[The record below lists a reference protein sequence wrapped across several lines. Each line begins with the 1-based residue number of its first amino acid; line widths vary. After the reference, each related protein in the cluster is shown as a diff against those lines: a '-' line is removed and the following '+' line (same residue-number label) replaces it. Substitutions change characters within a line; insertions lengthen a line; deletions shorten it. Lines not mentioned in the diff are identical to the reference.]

1 MKEIFEGLAG
11 KLAGV
16 WKSVFVAHAKI
27 CIITGAVAVS
37 GTAATVTGVEYT
49 KHNNSKNV
57 VQAQETEQ
65 ETDSD
70 TSRLDKLNKILSE
83 TQKETEGGTE
93 AETEEN
99 SDSAEELE
107 SLMEEALSSDDTT
120 SEELSQI
127 IEAVADSGAVPV
139 VVKDMEELDIVEDN
153 SSEPSREDA
162 EVADS
167 GSEDTSS
174 SDQIYEV
181 NQLVYGID
189 VSRWQ
194 GDIDWS
200 KVAADGIT
208 FAMIKCG
215 GGDDGLYEDRKFKQN
230 IQGALANG
238 IQVGIY
244 FYSGATDAKTAYD
257 EASFCINLIKDYQI
271 TYPVAFDWELNSGDY
286 DEVTQACETFCNV
299 VKSYGYQPMVYTNRN
314 RWYSSFDGEKLAN
327 KFKVWMACYWS
338 EYYYTST
345 RWKYGD
351 DLASFKW
358 HYDMWQYGVTDTV
371 DGIDGYVDMNIAFFG
386 YANYKVNGAQD
397 AALTVT
403 NTNITR
409 YLGHDSGKLNAEV
422 DFMAGVKGVNSI
434 GYEMDVDYD
443 IIDSSGNSVD
453 EEDALSQP
461 GRYTVRYSF
470 KDPKSGNISKDAVLN
485 IVDVTAKLVTPDI
498 NVQADASGRL
508 PAGFSFVNGVSGTNS
523 LYENATLTQYEVVR
537 KNIATGEET
546 TMSPEQALANVYGAK
561 NYTYSVVYYFD
572 VPKDGTV
579 KQTAQM
585 TVVVKE
591 SETEK
596 ETQKETESESQQET
610 ESESQKQTES
620 VSESQA
626 ETKGLSAAS
635 KKQSTSE
642 ETTFN
647 NK

>member
-1 MKEIFEGLAG
+1 MKELFEGLAG

-16 WKSVFVAHAKI
+16 WKSVFVAHAKV

-37 GTAATVTGVEYT
+37 GTAATVTGVEYV
-49 KHNNSKNV
+49 KHNNSRNV
-57 VQAQETEQ
+57 VQAQETEH
-65 ETDSD
+65 ETEPD
-70 TSRLDKLNKILSE
+70 SRLDKLNKILSE
-83 TQKETEGGTE
+83 TQKETES
-93 AETEEN
+93 ETEDT
-99 SDSAEELE
+99 SSEELE
-107 SLMEEALSSDDTT
+107 SIMEEALSSDDTT
-120 SEELSQI
+120 SEELNQI
-127 IEAVADSGAVPV
+127 IEAVADSGAGPV
-139 VVKDMEELDIVEDN
+139 AVKDIEDLDIVEDN
-153 SSEPSREDA
+153 SSEPSRSDA
-162 EVADS
+162 EVAES
-167 GSEDTSS
+167 SSEDTTS

-244 FYSGATDAKTAYD
+244 FYSGATDAKAAYD

-271 TYPVAFDWELNSGDY
+271 TYPVAFDWELDGDY
-286 DEVTQACETFCNV
+286 NSVTEACETFCNV
-299 VKSYGYQPMVYTNRN
+299 VKSYGYQPMVYSNRN
-314 RWYSSFDGEKLAN
+314 RWYNNFDGEKLSN
-327 KFKVWMACYWS
+327 KFKVWMAAYWS

-345 RWKYGD
+345 RWTYGD

-397 AALTVT
+397 ASLTVP

-409 YLGHDSGKLNAEV
+409 YLGHDSGELNAPV

-443 IIDSSGNSVD
+443 IIDSDGDYID
-453 EEDALSQP
+453 EDDALSHS

-470 KDPKSGNISKDAVLN
+470 KDPKSGNITKDAVLN
-485 IVDVTAKLVTPDI
+485 VVDVTAKLVTPDI
-498 NVQADASGRL
+498 DVTADSSGRL
-508 PAGFSFVNGVSGTNS
+508 PAGFSFVSGVYGTNS
-523 LYENATLTQYEVVR
+523 LSETATLTGFEVIR
-537 KNIATGEET
+537 TNLATGDKIT
-546 TMSPEQALANVYGAK
+546 LSSEQALSNVYDVK
-561 NYTYSVVYYFD
+561 NYTYTVVYYFN
-572 VPKDGTV
+572 VPKDGIV
-579 KQTAQM
+579 KQTASF
-585 TVVVKE
+585 TIRVKE
-591 SETEK
+591 PETEK
-596 ETQKETESESQQET
+596 ETESASQKETETVSQN
-610 ESESQKQTES
+610 QKVRQR
-620 VSESQA
+620 Q
-626 ETKGLSAAS
+626 
-635 KKQSTSE
+635 
-642 ETTFN
+642 
-647 NK
+647 

>member
-1 MKEIFEGLAG
+1 MKGFIEGLAG
-11 KLAGV
+11 KLAVV

-37 GTAATVTGVEYT
+37 GTAATVTGVEYV
-49 KHNNSKNV
+49 KHNNTKNV
-57 VQAQETEQ
+57 VQAQETEHES
-65 ETDSD
+65 ETETESE
-70 TSRLDKLNKILSE
+70 RLDKLNKILAE
-83 TQKETEGGTE
+83 TQEET
-93 AETEEN
+93 AEEE
-99 SDSAEELE
+99 SSSVEELE
-107 SLMEEALSSDDTT
+107 SLMDEALSSDDTT
-120 SEELSQI
+120 SEELNQI
-127 IEAVADSGAVPV
+127 IEAVADSGAGPV
-139 VVKDMEELDIVEDN
+139 AVKDIEELEVVEDN

-162 EVADS
+162 EVSDS
-167 GSEDTSS
+167 GTEETSS

-271 TYPVAFDWELNSGDY
+271 TYPVAFDWELKTGDY
-286 DEVTQACETFCNV
+286 DQVTQACETFCNV
-299 VKSYGYQPMVYTNRN
+299 VKSYGYQPMVYSNRN
-314 RWYSSFDGEKLAN
+314 RWYDNFDGEKLAG

-345 RWKYGD
+345 RWAYGD

-409 YLGHDSGKLNAEV
+409 YLGHDSEKLNEGV
-422 DFMAGVKGVNSI
+422 DFMSGVKGVNSI
-434 GYEMDVDYD
+434 GYEVDVDYD

-470 KDPKSGNISKDAVLN
+470 KDPKSGNITKDAVLN

-498 NVQADASGRL
+498 NVQADDSGRL
-508 PAGFSFVNGVSGTNS
+508 PAGFSFINGVSGTNS
-523 LYENATLTQYEVVR
+523 LSENATLTRYEVIR
-537 KNIATGEET
+537 RNIATGEET
-546 TMSPEQALANVYGAK
+546 TMSPEQALVNVYDVK

-579 KQTAQM
+579 KQTAVM
-585 TVVVKE
+585 TVIAKE
-591 SETEK
+591 TETEK
-596 ETQKETESESQQET
+596 ETQKETETESQTETRKLSVAAKKQET
-610 ESESQKQTES
+610 T
-620 VSESQA
+620 
-626 ETKGLSAAS
+626 
-635 KKQSTSE
+635 E
-642 ETTFN
+642 ETVIN

>member
-1 MKEIFEGLAG
+1 MKELLESLSG

-37 GTAATVTGVEYT
+37 GTSATVAGVEYV
-49 KHNNSKNV
+49 KHNNTNNV
-57 VQAQETEQ
+57 VQAQETEHES
-65 ETDSD
+65 ETETESE
-70 TSRLDKLNKILSE
+70 RLDKLNKILAE
-83 TQKETEGGTE
+83 TQEET
-93 AETEEN
+93 AEEE
-99 SDSAEELE
+99 SSSAEELE

-120 SEELSQI
+120 SEELNQI
-127 IEAVADSGAVPV
+127 IEAVADSGAGPV
-139 VVKDMEELDIVEDN
+139 AVKDIEELEVVEDN

-162 EVADS
+162 EVSDS
-167 GSEDTSS
+167 GTEETSS

-299 VKSYGYQPMVYTNRN
+299 VKSYGYQPMVYSNRN
-314 RWYSSFDGEKLAN
+314 RWYSSFDGEKLAG

-345 RWKYGD
+345 RWAYGD

-409 YLGHDSGKLNAEV
+409 YLGHDSGKLNEGV
-422 DFMAGVKGVNSI
+422 DFMSGVKGVNSI

-443 IIDSSGNSVD
+443 IINSSGNSFD

-470 KDPKSGNISKDAVLN
+470 KDPKSGNITKDAVLN

-498 NVQADASGRL
+498 NVQSDASGRL

-523 LYENATLTQYEVVR
+523 LSENATLTQYEVIKR
-537 KNIATGEET
+537 NIATGEEI
-546 TMSPEQALANVYGAK
+546 TMSPEQALANVYDVK

-579 KQTAQM
+579 KQTAVM
-585 TVVVKE
+585 TVIAKE
-591 SETEK
+591 TETEK
-596 ETQKETESESQQET
+596 ETQKETQKETET
-610 ESESQKQTES
+610 ESQTES
-620 VSESQA
+620 VSESQT
-626 ETKGLSAAS
+626 ETESISQEETRKLSVAA
-635 KKQSTSE
+635 KKQETTE
-642 ETTFN
+642 ETVIN

>member
-1 MKEIFEGLAG
+1 MKELLEGLAG

-16 WKSVFVAHAKI
+16 GKSVFVAHAKI

-37 GTAATVTGVEYT
+37 GTAATVTGVEYV
-49 KHNNSKNV
+49 KHNNTKNV
-57 VQAQETEQ
+57 VQAQETEHES
-65 ETDSD
+65 ETETESE
-70 TSRLDKLNKILSE
+70 RLDKLNKILVE
-83 TQKETEGGTE
+83 TQEET
-93 AETEEN
+93 AEEE
-99 SDSAEELE
+99 SSSVEELE

-120 SEELSQI
+120 SEELNQI
-127 IEAVADSGAVPV
+127 IEAVADSGAGPV
-139 VVKDMEELDIVEDN
+139 AVKDIEELEVVEDN

-162 EVADS
+162 EVSDS
-167 GSEDTSS
+167 GTEETSS

-271 TYPVAFDWELNSGDY
+271 TYPVAFDWELDGDY
-286 DEVTQACETFCNV
+286 NSVTEACETFCNV
-299 VKSYGYQPMVYTNRN
+299 IKSYGYQPMVYSNRN
-314 RWYSSFDGEKLAN
+314 RWYNNFNGEKLSN
-327 KFKVWMACYWS
+327 KFKVWMAAYWS

-345 RWKYGD
+345 RWTYGD

-409 YLGHDSGKLNAEV
+409 YLGHDSGKLNEGV
-422 DFMAGVKGVNSI
+422 DFMSGVKGVNSI

-443 IIDSSGNSVD
+443 IINSSGNSVD

-470 KDPKSGNISKDAVLN
+470 KDPKSGNITKDAVLN

-498 NVQADASGRL
+498 NVQSDASGRL

-523 LYENATLTQYEVVR
+523 LSENATLTQYEVIKR
-537 KNIATGEET
+537 NIATGEEI
-546 TMSPEQALANVYGAK
+546 TMSPEQALANVYDVK

-579 KQTAQM
+579 KQTAVM
-585 TVVVKE
+585 TVIAKE
-591 SETEK
+591 TETEK
-596 ETQKETESESQQET
+596 ETQKETETESQTETRKLSVAAKKQET
-610 ESESQKQTES
+610 T
-620 VSESQA
+620 
-626 ETKGLSAAS
+626 
-635 KKQSTSE
+635 E
-642 ETTFN
+642 ETVIN

>member
-1 MKEIFEGLAG
+1 MKGFIEGLAG
-11 KLAGV
+11 KLAVV

-37 GTAATVTGVEYT
+37 GTAATVTGVEYV
-49 KHNNSKNV
+49 KHNNTKNV
-57 VQAQETEQ
+57 VQAQETEHES
-65 ETDSD
+65 ETETETESE
-70 TSRLDKLNKILSE
+70 RLDKLNKILAE
-83 TQKETEGGTE
+83 TQEET
-93 AETEEN
+93 AEEE
-99 SDSAEELE
+99 SSSAEELE

-120 SEELSQI
+120 SEELNQI
-127 IEAVADSGAVPV
+127 IEAVADSGAGPV
-139 VVKDMEELDIVEDN
+139 AVKDIEELEVVEDN

-162 EVADS
+162 EVSDS
-167 GSEDTSS
+167 GTEETSS

-271 TYPVAFDWELNSGDY
+271 TYPVAFDWELDGDY
-286 DEVTQACETFCNV
+286 NSVTEACETFCNV
-299 VKSYGYQPMVYTNRN
+299 IKSYGYQPMVYSNRN
-314 RWYSSFDGEKLAN
+314 RWYNNFNGEKLSN
-327 KFKVWMACYWS
+327 KFKVWMAAYWS

-345 RWKYGD
+345 RWTYGD

-397 AALTVT
+397 ATLTVQ

-409 YLGHDSGKLNAEV
+409 YLGHDSGKLNEGV
-422 DFMAGVKGVNSI
+422 DFMSGVKGVNSI

-470 KDPKSGNISKDAVLN
+470 KDPKSGNITKDAVLN

-498 NVQADASGRL
+498 NVQSDASGRL
-508 PAGFSFVNGVSGTNS
+508 PAGFSFINGVSGTNS
-523 LYENATLTQYEVVR
+523 LSENATLTQYEVIKR
-537 KNIATGEET
+537 NIATGEEI
-546 TMSPEQALANVYGAK
+546 TMSPEQALSNVYDVK

-579 KQTAQM
+579 QQTAVM
-585 TVVVKE
+585 TVIVKE
-591 SETEK
+591 TETEK
-596 ETQKETESESQQET
+596 ETQKETETESQTETIRLSVAAKKQET
-610 ESESQKQTES
+610 T
-620 VSESQA
+620 
-626 ETKGLSAAS
+626 
-635 KKQSTSE
+635 E
-642 ETTFN
+642 ETVIN

>member
-1 MKEIFEGLAG
+1 MKELLEGLAG

-16 WKSVFVAHAKI
+16 GKSVFVAHAKI

-37 GTAATVTGVEYT
+37 GTAATVTGVEYV
-49 KHNNSKNV
+49 KHNNTKNV
-57 VQAQETEQ
+57 VQAQETER
-65 ETDSD
+65 ETETETESE
-70 TSRLDKLNKILSE
+70 RLDKLNKILAE
-83 TQKETEGGTE
+83 TQEET
-93 AETEEN
+93 AEEE
-99 SDSAEELE
+99 SSSAEELE

-120 SEELSQI
+120 SEELNQI
-127 IEAVADSGAVPV
+127 IEAVADSGAGPV
-139 VVKDMEELDIVEDN
+139 AVKDIEELEVVEDN

-162 EVADS
+162 EVTDS
-167 GSEDTSS
+167 GTEETSS

-271 TYPVAFDWELNSGDY
+271 TYPVAFDWELDGDY
-286 DEVTQACETFCNV
+286 NSVTEACETFCNV
-299 VKSYGYQPMVYTNRN
+299 IKSYGYQPMVYSNRN
-314 RWYSSFDGEKLAN
+314 RWYNNFNGEKLSN
-327 KFKVWMACYWS
+327 KFKVWMAAYWS

-345 RWKYGD
+345 RWTYGD

-397 AALTVT
+397 ATLTVQ

-409 YLGHDSGKLNAEV
+409 YLGHDSGKLNEGV
-422 DFMAGVKGVNSI
+422 DFISGVKGVNSI

-470 KDPKSGNISKDAVLN
+470 KDPKSGNITKDAVLN

-498 NVQADASGRL
+498 NVQSDASGRL

-523 LYENATLTQYEVVR
+523 LSENATLTQYEVIER
-537 KNIATGEET
+537 NIATGEEI
-546 TMSPEQALANVYGAK
+546 TMSPEQALSNVYDVK

-579 KQTAQM
+579 KQTAVM
-585 TVVVKE
+585 TVIAKE
-591 SETEK
+591 TETEK
-596 ETQKETESESQQET
+596 ETQKETESESQ
-610 ESESQKQTES
+610 TES
-620 VSESQA
+620 VSESQT
-626 ETKGLSAAS
+626 ETRKLSVAA
-635 KKQSTSE
+635 KKQETTE
-642 ETTFN
+642 ETVIN

>member
-1 MKEIFEGLAG
+1 MKELLEGLAG

-37 GTAATVTGVEYT
+37 GTSATVAGVGYV
-49 KHNNSKNV
+49 KHNNTKNV
-57 VQAQETEQ
+57 VQAQETEHES
-65 ETDSD
+65 ETETESE
-70 TSRLDKLNKILSE
+70 RLDKLNKILAE
-83 TQKETEGGTE
+83 TQEETAKEE
-93 AETEEN
+93 
-99 SDSAEELE
+99 SSSAEELE

-120 SEELSQI
+120 SEELNQI
-127 IEAVADSGAVPV
+127 IEAVADSGAGPV
-139 VVKDMEELDIVEDN
+139 AVKDIEELEVVEDN

-162 EVADS
+162 EVSDS
-167 GSEDTSS
+167 GTEETSS

-271 TYPVAFDWELNSGDY
+271 TYPVAFDWELDGDY
-286 DEVTQACETFCNV
+286 NSVTEACETFCNV
-299 VKSYGYQPMVYTNRN
+299 VKSYGYQPMVYSNRN
-314 RWYSSFDGEKLAN
+314 RWYNNFNGEKLSN
-327 KFKVWMACYWS
+327 KFKVWMAAYWS

-345 RWKYGD
+345 RWTYGD

-397 AALTVT
+397 ATLTVQ

-409 YLGHDSGKLNAEV
+409 YLGHDSGKLNEGV
-422 DFMAGVKGVNSI
+422 DFMSGVKGVNSI

-470 KDPKSGNISKDAVLN
+470 KDPKSGNITKDAVLN

-498 NVQADASGRL
+498 NVQSDASGRL

-523 LYENATLTQYEVVR
+523 LSENATLTQYEVIKR
-537 KNIATGEET
+537 NIATGEEI
-546 TMSPEQALANVYGAK
+546 TMSPEQALSNVYDVK

-579 KQTAQM
+579 KQTAVM
-585 TVVVKE
+585 TVIAKE
-591 SETEK
+591 TETEK
-596 ETQKETESESQQET
+596 ETQKETESESQ
-610 ESESQKQTES
+610 TES
-620 VSESQA
+620 VSESQT
-626 ETKGLSAAS
+626 ETRKLSVAA
-635 KKQSTSE
+635 KKQETTE
-642 ETTFN
+642 ETVIN

>member
-1 MKEIFEGLAG
+1 MKGFIEGLAG
-11 KLAGV
+11 KLAVV

-37 GTAATVTGVEYT
+37 GTAATVTGVEYV
-49 KHNNSKNV
+49 KHNNTKNV
-57 VQAQETEQ
+57 VQAQETEHES
-65 ETDSD
+65 ETETETESE
-70 TSRLDKLNKILSE
+70 RLDKLNKILAE
-83 TQKETEGGTE
+83 TQEET
-93 AETEEN
+93 AEEE
-99 SDSAEELE
+99 SSSVEELE

-120 SEELSQI
+120 SEELNQI
-127 IEAVADSGAVPV
+127 IEAVADSGAGPV
-139 VVKDMEELDIVEDN
+139 AVKDIEELEVVEDN

-162 EVADS
+162 EVSDS
-167 GSEDTSS
+167 GTEETSS

-271 TYPVAFDWELNSGDY
+271 TYPVAFDWELDGDY
-286 DEVTQACETFCNV
+286 NSVTEACETFCNV
-299 VKSYGYQPMVYTNRN
+299 IKSYGYQPMVYSNRN
-314 RWYSSFDGEKLAN
+314 RWYNNFNGEKLSN
-327 KFKVWMACYWS
+327 KFKVWMAAYWS

-345 RWKYGD
+345 RWTYGD
-351 DLASFKW
+351 DLASFKC

-409 YLGHDSGKLNAEV
+409 YLGHDSGKLNEGV
-422 DFMAGVKGVNSI
+422 DFMSGVKGVNSI

-443 IIDSSGNSVD
+443 IINSSGNSVD

-470 KDPKSGNISKDAVLN
+470 KDPKSGNITKDAVLN

-498 NVQADASGRL
+498 NVQSDASGRL

-523 LYENATLTQYEVVR
+523 LSENATLTQYEVIKR
-537 KNIATGEET
+537 NIATGEEI
-546 TMSPEQALANVYGAK
+546 TMSPEQALANVYDVK

-579 KQTAQM
+579 KQTAVM
-585 TVVVKE
+585 TVIAKE
-591 SETEK
+591 TETEK
-596 ETQKETESESQQET
+596 ETQKETETESQTETRKLSVAAKKQET
-610 ESESQKQTES
+610 T
-620 VSESQA
+620 
-626 ETKGLSAAS
+626 
-635 KKQSTSE
+635 E
-642 ETTFN
+642 ETVIN

>member
-1 MKEIFEGLAG
+1 MKGFIEGLAG
-11 KLAGV
+11 KLAVV

-37 GTAATVTGVEYT
+37 GTAATVTGVEYV
-49 KHNNSKNV
+49 KHNNTKNV
-57 VQAQETEQ
+57 VQAQETEHES
-65 ETDSD
+65 ETETESE
-70 TSRLDKLNKILSE
+70 RLDKLNKILAE
-83 TQKETEGGTE
+83 TQEET
-93 AETEEN
+93 AEEE
-99 SDSAEELE
+99 SSSVEELE

-120 SEELSQI
+120 SEELNQI
-127 IEAVADSGAVPV
+127 IEAVADSGAGPV
-139 VVKDMEELDIVEDN
+139 AVKDIEELEVVEDN

-162 EVADS
+162 EVSDS
-167 GSEDTSS
+167 GTEETSS

-271 TYPVAFDWELNSGDY
+271 TYPVAFDWELKTGDY
-286 DEVTQACETFCNV
+286 DQVTQACETFCNV
-299 VKSYGYQPMVYTNRN
+299 VKSYGYQPMVYSNRN
-314 RWYSSFDGEKLAN
+314 RWYDNFDGEKLAG

-345 RWKYGD
+345 RWAYGD

-409 YLGHDSGKLNAEV
+409 YLGHDSEKLNEGV
-422 DFMAGVKGVNSI
+422 DFMSGVKGVNSI

-443 IIDSSGNSVD
+443 IINSSGNSVD

-470 KDPKSGNISKDAVLN
+470 KDPKSGNITKDAVLN

-498 NVQADASGRL
+498 NVQADDSGRI
-508 PAGFSFVNGVSGTNS
+508 PAGFSFINGVSGTNS
-523 LYENATLTQYEVVR
+523 LSENATLTRYEVIKR
-537 KNIATGEET
+537 NIATGEET
-546 TMSPEQALANVYGAK
+546 TMSPEQALVNVYDVK

-579 KQTAQM
+579 KQTAVM
-585 TVVVKE
+585 TVIAKE
-591 SETEK
+591 KETEK
-596 ETQKETESESQQET
+596 ETQKETQKETET
-610 ESESQKQTES
+610 ESQTETRKLS
-620 VSESQA
+620 V
-626 ETKGLSAAS
+626 AA
-635 KKQSTSE
+635 KKQ
-642 ETTFN
+642 ETTEESVIN

>member
-1 MKEIFEGLAG
+1 MKGFIEGLAG
-11 KLAGV
+11 KLAVV

-37 GTAATVTGVEYT
+37 GTAATVTGVEYV
-49 KHNNSKNV
+49 KHNNTKNV
-57 VQAQETEQ
+57 VQAQETEHES
-65 ETDSD
+65 ETETESE
-70 TSRLDKLNKILSE
+70 RLDKLNKILAE
-83 TQKETEGGTE
+83 TQEET
-93 AETEEN
+93 AEEE
-99 SDSAEELE
+99 SSSVEELE

-120 SEELSQI
+120 SEELNQI
-127 IEAVADSGAVPV
+127 IEAVADSGAGPV
-139 VVKDMEELDIVEDN
+139 AVKDIEELEVVEDN

-162 EVADS
+162 EVSDS
-167 GSEDTSS
+167 GTEETSS

-208 FAMIKCG
+208 FTMIKCG

-271 TYPVAFDWELNSGDY
+271 TYPVAFDWELDGDY
-286 DEVTQACETFCNV
+286 NSVTEACETFCNV
-299 VKSYGYQPMVYTNRN
+299 IKSYGYQPMVYSNRN
-314 RWYSSFDGEKLAN
+314 RWYNNFNGEKLSN
-327 KFKVWMACYWS
+327 KFKVWMAAYWS

-345 RWKYGD
+345 RWTYGD

-397 AALTVT
+397 ATLTVQ

-409 YLGHDSGKLNAEV
+409 YLGHDSEKLNEGV
-422 DFMAGVKGVNSI
+422 DFMSGVKGVNSI

-443 IIDSSGNSVD
+443 IINSSGNSVD

-470 KDPKSGNISKDAVLN
+470 KDPKSGNITKDAVLN

-498 NVQADASGRL
+498 NVQADDSGRL
-508 PAGFSFVNGVSGTNS
+508 PAGFSFINGVSGTNS
-523 LYENATLTQYEVVR
+523 LSENATLTRYEVIR
-537 KNIATGEET
+537 RNIATGEET
-546 TMSPEQALANVYGAK
+546 TMSPEQALVNVYDVK

-579 KQTAQM
+579 KQTAVM
-585 TVVVKE
+585 TVIAK
-591 SETEK
+591 EK
-596 ETQKETESESQQET
+596 ETQKETET
-610 ESESQKQTES
+610 ESQTES
-620 VSESQA
+620 VSESQTETENVSQA
-626 ETKGLSAAS
+626 ETRKLSVAA
-635 KKQSTSE
+635 KKQETTE
-642 ETTFN
+642 ETVIN

>member
-1 MKEIFEGLAG
+1 MKELLEGLAG

-16 WKSVFVAHAKI
+16 GKSVFVAHAKI

-37 GTAATVTGVEYT
+37 GTAATVAGVEYV
-49 KHNNSKNV
+49 KHNNTNNV
-57 VQAQETEQ
+57 VQAQETEHES
-65 ETDSD
+65 ETETESE
-70 TSRLDKLNKILSE
+70 RLDKLNKILAE
-83 TQKETEGGTE
+83 TQEET
-93 AETEEN
+93 AEEE
-99 SDSAEELE
+99 SSSAEELE

-120 SEELSQI
+120 SEELNQI
-127 IEAVADSGAVPV
+127 IEAVADSGAGPV
-139 VVKDMEELDIVEDN
+139 AVKDIEELEVVEDN

-162 EVADS
+162 EVSDS
-167 GSEDTSS
+167 GTEETSS

-271 TYPVAFDWELNSGDY
+271 TYPVAFDWELKTGDY
-286 DEVTQACETFCNV
+286 DQVTQACETFCNV
-299 VKSYGYQPMVYTNRN
+299 VKSYGYQPMVYSNRN
-314 RWYSSFDGEKLAN
+314 RWYDNFDGEKLAG

-345 RWKYGD
+345 RWAYGD

-409 YLGHDSGKLNAEV
+409 YLGHDSEKLNEGV
-422 DFMAGVKGVNSI
+422 DFMSGVKGVNSI

-443 IIDSSGNSVD
+443 IINSSGNSVD

-470 KDPKSGNISKDAVLN
+470 KDPKSGNITKDAVLN

-498 NVQADASGRL
+498 NVQADDSGRL
-508 PAGFSFVNGVSGTNS
+508 PAGFSFINGVSGTNS
-523 LYENATLTQYEVVR
+523 LSENATLTRYEVIKR
-537 KNIATGEET
+537 NIATGEET
-546 TMSPEQALANVYGAK
+546 TMSPEQALVNAYDVK

-579 KQTAQM
+579 KQTAVM
-585 TVVVKE
+585 TVIAKE
-591 SETEK
+591 KETEK
-596 ETQKETESESQQET
+596 ETQKETETESQTESISESQTET
-610 ESESQKQTES
+610 ESMSQEETRKLS
-620 VSESQA
+620 V
-626 ETKGLSAAS
+626 AA
-635 KKQSTSE
+635 KKQETTE
-642 ETTFN
+642 ETVIN

>member
-1 MKEIFEGLAG
+1 MKGFIEGLAG
-11 KLAGV
+11 KLAVV
-16 WKSVFVAHAKI
+16 WKSVFVVHAKI

-37 GTAATVTGVEYT
+37 GTAATVTGVEYV
-49 KHNNSKNV
+49 KHNNTKNV
-57 VQAQETEQ
+57 VQAQETEHES
-65 ETDSD
+65 ETETESE
-70 TSRLDKLNKILSE
+70 RLDKLNKILAE
-83 TQKETEGGTE
+83 TQEET
-93 AETEEN
+93 AEEEN
-99 SDSAEELE
+99 SSAEELE

-120 SEELSQI
+120 SEELNQI
-127 IEAVADSGAVPV
+127 IEAVADSGAGPV
-139 VVKDMEELDIVEDN
+139 AVKDIEELEVVEDN

-162 EVADS
+162 EVSDS
-167 GSEDTSS
+167 GTEETSS

-271 TYPVAFDWELNSGDY
+271 TYPVAFDWELKTGDY
-286 DEVTQACETFCNV
+286 DQVTQACETFCNV
-299 VKSYGYQPMVYTNRN
+299 VKSYGYQPMVYSNRN
-314 RWYSSFDGEKLAN
+314 RWYDNFDGEKLAG

-345 RWKYGD
+345 RWAYGD

-409 YLGHDSGKLNAEV
+409 YLGHDSEKLNEGV
-422 DFMAGVKGVNSI
+422 DFMSGVKGVNSI

-443 IIDSSGNSVD
+443 IINSSGNSVD

-470 KDPKSGNISKDAVLN
+470 KDPKSGNITKDAVLN

-498 NVQADASGRL
+498 NVQADDSGRL
-508 PAGFSFVNGVSGTNS
+508 PAGFSFINGVSGTNS
-523 LYENATLTQYEVVR
+523 LSENATLTRYEVIR
-537 KNIATGEET
+537 RNIATGEET
-546 TMSPEQALANVYGAK
+546 TMSPEQALVNVYDVK

-579 KQTAQM
+579 KQTAVM
-585 TVVVKE
+585 TVIAKE
-591 SETEK
+591 KETEK
-596 ETQKETESESQQET
+596 ETQKETETESQTETRKLSVAAKKQET
-610 ESESQKQTES
+610 T
-620 VSESQA
+620 
-626 ETKGLSAAS
+626 
-635 KKQSTSE
+635 E
-642 ETTFN
+642 ETVIN

>member
-1 MKEIFEGLAG
+1 MKELLEGLAG

-16 WKSVFVAHAKI
+16 GKSVFVAHAKI

-37 GTAATVTGVEYT
+37 GTAATVAGVEYV
-49 KHNNSKNV
+49 KHNNTNNV
-57 VQAQETEQ
+57 VQAQETEHES
-65 ETDSD
+65 ETETESE
-70 TSRLDKLNKILSE
+70 RLDKLNKILAE
-83 TQKETEGGTE
+83 TQEET
-93 AETEEN
+93 AEEE
-99 SDSAEELE
+99 SSSAEELE

-120 SEELSQI
+120 SEELNQI
-127 IEAVADSGAVPV
+127 IEAVADSGAGPV
-139 VVKDMEELDIVEDN
+139 AVKDIEELEVVEDN

-162 EVADS
+162 EVSDS
-167 GSEDTSS
+167 GTEETSS

-271 TYPVAFDWELNSGDY
+271 TYPVAFDWELDGDY
-286 DEVTQACETFCNV
+286 NSVTEACETFCNV
-299 VKSYGYQPMVYTNRN
+299 IKSYGYQPMVYSNRN
-314 RWYSSFDGEKLAN
+314 RWYNNFNGEKLSN
-327 KFKVWMACYWS
+327 KFKVWMAAYWS

-345 RWKYGD
+345 RWTYGD

-409 YLGHDSGKLNAEV
+409 YLGHDSEKLNEGV
-422 DFMAGVKGVNSI
+422 DFMSGVKGVNSI

-470 KDPKSGNISKDAVLN
+470 KDPKSGNITKDAVLN

-498 NVQADASGRL
+498 NVQSDASGRL

-523 LYENATLTQYEVVR
+523 LSENATLTQYEVIKR
-537 KNIATGEET
+537 NIATGEEI
-546 TMSPEQALANVYGAK
+546 TMSPEQALANVYDVK

-579 KQTAQM
+579 KQTAVM
-585 TVVVKE
+585 TVIVK
-591 SETEK
+591 ETEK
-596 ETQKETESESQQET
+596 ETQKETET
-610 ESESQKQTES
+610 ESQTES
-620 VSESQA
+620 VSESQT
-626 ETKGLSAAS
+626 ETRKLSVAA
-635 KKQSTSE
+635 KKQETTE
-642 ETTFN
+642 ETVIN

>member
-1 MKEIFEGLAG
+1 MKELLEGLAG

-16 WKSVFVAHAKI
+16 GKSVFVAHAKI

-37 GTAATVTGVEYT
+37 GTAATVTGVEYV
-49 KHNNSKNV
+49 KHNNTKNV
-57 VQAQETEQ
+57 VQAQETEHES
-65 ETDSD
+65 ETETESE
-70 TSRLDKLNKILSE
+70 RLDKLNKILAE
-83 TQKETEGGTE
+83 TQEET
-93 AETEEN
+93 AEEE
-99 SDSAEELE
+99 SSSVEELE
-107 SLMEEALSSDDTT
+107 SLMDEALSSDDTT
-120 SEELSQI
+120 SEELNQI
-127 IEAVADSGAVPV
+127 IEAVADSGAGPV
-139 VVKDMEELDIVEDN
+139 AVKDIEELEVVEDN

-162 EVADS
+162 EVSDS
-167 GSEDTSS
+167 GTEETSS

-271 TYPVAFDWELNSGDY
+271 TYPVAFDWELKTGDY
-286 DEVTQACETFCNV
+286 DQVTQACETFCNV
-299 VKSYGYQPMVYTNRN
+299 VKSYGYQPMVYSNRN
-314 RWYSSFDGEKLAN
+314 RWYDNFDGEKLAG

-345 RWKYGD
+345 RWAYGD

-409 YLGHDSGKLNAEV
+409 YLGHDSEKLNEGV
-422 DFMAGVKGVNSI
+422 DFMSGVKGVNSI
-434 GYEMDVDYD
+434 GYEVDVDYD

-470 KDPKSGNISKDAVLN
+470 KDPKSGNITKDAVLN

-498 NVQADASGRL
+498 NVQADDSGRL
-508 PAGFSFVNGVSGTNS
+508 PAGFSFINGVSGTNS
-523 LYENATLTQYEVVR
+523 LSENATLTRYEVIR
-537 KNIATGEET
+537 RNIATGEET
-546 TMSPEQALANVYGAK
+546 TMSPEQALVNVYDVK

-579 KQTAQM
+579 KQTAVM
-585 TVVVKE
+585 TVIAKE
-591 SETEK
+591 TETEK
-596 ETQKETESESQQET
+596 ETQKETETESQTETRKLSVAAKKQET
-610 ESESQKQTES
+610 T
-620 VSESQA
+620 
-626 ETKGLSAAS
+626 
-635 KKQSTSE
+635 E
-642 ETTFN
+642 ETVIN

>member
-1 MKEIFEGLAG
+1 MKGFIEGLAG
-11 KLAGV
+11 KLAVV

-37 GTAATVTGVEYT
+37 GTAATVTGVEYV
-49 KHNNSKNV
+49 KHNNTKNV
-57 VQAQETEQ
+57 VQAQETEHES
-65 ETDSD
+65 ETETESE
-70 TSRLDKLNKILSE
+70 RLDKLNKILAE
-83 TQKETEGGTE
+83 TQEET
-93 AETEEN
+93 AEEE
-99 SDSAEELE
+99 SSSVEELE

-120 SEELSQI
+120 SEELNQI
-127 IEAVADSGAVPV
+127 IEAVADSGAGPV
-139 VVKDMEELDIVEDN
+139 AVKDIEELEVVEDN

-162 EVADS
+162 EVSDS
-167 GSEDTSS
+167 GTEETSS

-271 TYPVAFDWELNSGDY
+271 TYPVAFDWELDGDY
-286 DEVTQACETFCNV
+286 NSVTEACETFCNV
-299 VKSYGYQPMVYTNRN
+299 IKSYGYQPMVYSNRN
-314 RWYSSFDGEKLAN
+314 RWYNNFNGEKLSN
-327 KFKVWMACYWS
+327 KFKVWMAAYWS

-345 RWKYGD
+345 RWTYGD

-397 AALTVT
+397 ATLTVQ

-409 YLGHDSGKLNAEV
+409 YLGHDSGKLNEGV
-422 DFMAGVKGVNSI
+422 DFMSGVKGVNSI

-443 IIDSSGNSVD
+443 IINSSGNSVD

-470 KDPKSGNISKDAVLN
+470 KDPKSGDITKDAVLN

-498 NVQADASGRL
+498 NVQADDSGRL
-508 PAGFSFVNGVSGTNS
+508 PAGFSFINGVSGTNS
-523 LYENATLTQYEVVR
+523 LSENATLTRYEVIR
-537 KNIATGEET
+537 RNIATGEET
-546 TMSPEQALANVYGAK
+546 TMSLEQALTNVYDVK

-572 VPKDGTV
+572 VPKDGIV
-579 KQTAQM
+579 KQTAVM
-585 TVVVKE
+585 TVIAKE
-591 SETEK
+591 AETEK
-596 ETQKETESESQQET
+596 ESQTETEN
-610 ESESQKQTES
+610 
-620 VSESQA
+620 VSQA
-626 ETKGLSAAS
+626 ETRKLSVSA
-635 KKQSTSE
+635 KKQETTE
-642 ETTFN
+642 ETVIN

>member
-1 MKEIFEGLAG
+1 MKGFIEGLAG
-11 KLAGV
+11 KLAVV

-37 GTAATVTGVEYT
+37 GTAATVTGVEYV
-49 KHNNSKNV
+49 KHNNTKNV
-57 VQAQETEQ
+57 VQAQETEHES
-65 ETDSD
+65 ETETESE
-70 TSRLDKLNKILSE
+70 RLDKLNKILAE
-83 TQKETEGGTE
+83 TQEET
-93 AETEEN
+93 AEEE
-99 SDSAEELE
+99 SSSVEELE

-120 SEELSQI
+120 SEELNQI
-127 IEAVADSGAVPV
+127 IEAVADSGAGPV
-139 VVKDMEELDIVEDN
+139 AVKDIEELEVVEDN

-162 EVADS
+162 EVSDS
-167 GSEDTSS
+167 GTEETSS

-271 TYPVAFDWELNSGDY
+271 TYPVAFDWELKTGDY
-286 DEVTQACETFCNV
+286 DQVTQACETFCNV
-299 VKSYGYQPMVYTNRN
+299 VKSYGYQPMVYSNRN
-314 RWYSSFDGEKLAN
+314 RWYDNFDGEKLAG

-345 RWKYGD
+345 RWAYGD

-409 YLGHDSGKLNAEV
+409 YLGHDSEKLNEGV
-422 DFMAGVKGVNSI
+422 DFMSGVKGVNSI

-443 IIDSSGNSVD
+443 IINSSGNSVD

-470 KDPKSGNISKDAVLN
+470 KDPKSGNITKDAVLN

-498 NVQADASGRL
+498 NVQADDSGRL
-508 PAGFSFVNGVSGTNS
+508 PAGFSFINGVSGTNS
-523 LYENATLTQYEVVR
+523 LSENATLTRYEVIKR
-537 KNIATGEET
+537 NIATGEET
-546 TMSPEQALANVYGAK
+546 TMSPEQALVNVYDVK

-579 KQTAQM
+579 KQTAVM
-585 TVVVKE
+585 TVIAKE
-591 SETEK
+591 KETEK
-596 ETQKETESESQQET
+596 ETQKETETESQTETRKLSVAAKKQET
-610 ESESQKQTES
+610 T
-620 VSESQA
+620 
-626 ETKGLSAAS
+626 
-635 KKQSTSE
+635 E
-642 ETTFN
+642 ETVIN

>member
-1 MKEIFEGLAG
+1 MKGFIEGLAG
-11 KLAGV
+11 KLAVV

-37 GTAATVTGVEYT
+37 GTAATVTGVEYV
-49 KHNNSKNV
+49 KHNNTKNV
-57 VQAQETEQ
+57 VQAQETEHES
-65 ETDSD
+65 ETETESE
-70 TSRLDKLNKILSE
+70 RLDKLNKILAE
-83 TQKETEGGTE
+83 TQEET
-93 AETEEN
+93 AEEE
-99 SDSAEELE
+99 SSSVEELE

-120 SEELSQI
+120 SEELNQI
-127 IEAVADSGAVPV
+127 IEAVADSGAGPV
-139 VVKDMEELDIVEDN
+139 AVKDIEELEVVEDN
-153 SSEPSREDA
+153 SSEPSREDV
-162 EVADS
+162 EVSDS
-167 GSEDTSS
+167 GTEETSS

-271 TYPVAFDWELNSGDY
+271 TYPVAFDWELKTGDY
-286 DEVTQACETFCNV
+286 DQVTQACETFCNV
-299 VKSYGYQPMVYTNRN
+299 VKSYGYQPMVYSNRN
-314 RWYSSFDGEKLAN
+314 RWYDNFDGEKLAG

-345 RWKYGD
+345 RWAYGD

-409 YLGHDSGKLNAEV
+409 YLGHDSGKLNEGV
-422 DFMAGVKGVNSI
+422 DFMSGVKGVNSI

-443 IIDSSGNSVD
+443 IINSSGNSVD

-470 KDPKSGNISKDAVLN
+470 KDPKSGDITKDAVLN

-498 NVQADASGRL
+498 NVQADDSGRL
-508 PAGFSFVNGVSGTNS
+508 PAGFSFINGVSGTNS
-523 LYENATLTQYEVVR
+523 LSENATLTRYEVIR
-537 KNIATGEET
+537 RNIATGEET
-546 TMSPEQALANVYGAK
+546 TMSPEQALTNVCDVK

-579 KQTAQM
+579 KQTAVM
-585 TVVVKE
+585 TVIAKE
-591 SETEK
+591 AETEK
-596 ETQKETESESQQET
+596 
-610 ESESQKQTES
+610 
-620 VSESQA
+620 ESQA
-626 ETKGLSAAS
+626 ETENVSQAETRKLSVSA
-635 KKQSTSE
+635 KKQETTE
-642 ETTFN
+642 ETVIN

>member
-1 MKEIFEGLAG
+1 MKGFIEGLAG
-11 KLAGV
+11 KLAVV

-37 GTAATVTGVEYT
+37 GTAATVTGVEYV
-49 KHNNSKNV
+49 KHNNTKNV
-57 VQAQETEQ
+57 VQAQETEHES
-65 ETDSD
+65 ETETESE
-70 TSRLDKLNKILSE
+70 RLDKLNKILAE
-83 TQKETEGGTE
+83 TQEET
-93 AETEEN
+93 AEEE
-99 SDSAEELE
+99 SSSVEELE

-120 SEELSQI
+120 SEELNQI
-127 IEAVADSGAVPV
+127 IEAVADSGAGPV
-139 VVKDMEELDIVEDN
+139 AVKDIEELEVVEDN

-162 EVADS
+162 EVSDS
-167 GSEDTSS
+167 GTEETSS

-215 GGDDGLYEDRKFKQN
+215 GGDDGLYEDRKFRQN

-271 TYPVAFDWELNSGDY
+271 TYPVAFDWELDGDY
-286 DEVTQACETFCNV
+286 NSVTEACETFCNV
-299 VKSYGYQPMVYTNRN
+299 IKSYGYQPMVYSNRN
-314 RWYSSFDGEKLAN
+314 RWYNNFNGEKLSN
-327 KFKVWMACYWS
+327 KFKVWMAAYWS

-345 RWKYGD
+345 RWTYGD

-409 YLGHDSGKLNAEV
+409 YLGHDSGKLNEGV
-422 DFMAGVKGVNSI
+422 DFMSGVKGVNSI

-443 IIDSSGNSVD
+443 IINSSGNSVD

-470 KDPKSGNISKDAVLN
+470 KDPKSGDITKDAVLN

-498 NVQADASGRL
+498 NVHADDSGRL
-508 PAGFSFVNGVSGTNS
+508 PAGFSFINGVSGTNS
-523 LYENATLTQYEVVR
+523 LSENATLTRYEVIR
-537 KNIATGEET
+537 RNIATGEET
-546 TMSPEQALANVYGAK
+546 TMSPEQALTNVYDVK

-572 VPKDGTV
+572 VPKDGIV
-579 KQTAQM
+579 KQTAVM
-585 TVVVKE
+585 TVIAKE
-591 SETEK
+591 AETEK
-596 ETQKETESESQQET
+596 ESQTETEN
-610 ESESQKQTES
+610 
-620 VSESQA
+620 VSQA
-626 ETKGLSAAS
+626 ETRKLSVSA
-635 KKQSTSE
+635 KKQETTE
-642 ETTFN
+642 ETVIN

>member
-1 MKEIFEGLAG
+1 MKGFIEGLAG
-11 KLAGV
+11 KLAVV

-37 GTAATVTGVEYT
+37 GTAATVTGVEYV
-49 KHNNSKNV
+49 KHNNTKNV
-57 VQAQETEQ
+57 VQAQETEHES
-65 ETDSD
+65 ETETETESE
-70 TSRLDKLNKILSE
+70 RLDKLNKILAE
-83 TQKETEGGTE
+83 TQEET
-93 AETEEN
+93 AEEE
-99 SDSAEELE
+99 SSSVEELE

-120 SEELSQI
+120 SEELNQI
-127 IEAVADSGAVPV
+127 IEAVADSGAGPV
-139 VVKDMEELDIVEDN
+139 AVKDIEELEVVEDN

-162 EVADS
+162 EVSDS
-167 GSEDTSS
+167 GTEETSS

-271 TYPVAFDWELNSGDY
+271 TYPVAFDWELKTGDY
-286 DEVTQACETFCNV
+286 DQVTQACETFCNV
-299 VKSYGYQPMVYTNRN
+299 VKSYGYQPMVYSNRN
-314 RWYSSFDGEKLAN
+314 RWYDNFDGEKLAG

-345 RWKYGD
+345 RWAYGD

-409 YLGHDSGKLNAEV
+409 YLGHDSEKLNEGV
-422 DFMAGVKGVNSI
+422 DFMSGVKGVNSI

-443 IIDSSGNSVD
+443 IINSSGNSVD

-470 KDPKSGNISKDAVLN
+470 KDPKSGDITKDAVLN

-498 NVQADASGRL
+498 NVQADDSGRL
-508 PAGFSFVNGVSGTNS
+508 PAGFSFINGVSGTNS
-523 LYENATLTQYEVVR
+523 LSENATLTQYEVIER
-537 KNIATGEET
+537 NIATGEEI
-546 TMSPEQALANVYGAK
+546 TMSPEQALANVYDVK

-579 KQTAQM
+579 KQTAVM
-585 TVVVKE
+585 TVIAKE
-591 SETEK
+591 TETEK
-596 ETQKETESESQQET
+596 ETQKETESESQ
-610 ESESQKQTES
+610 TES
-620 VSESQA
+620 VSESQT
-626 ETKGLSAAS
+626 ETRKLSVAA
-635 KKQSTSE
+635 KKQETTE
-642 ETTFN
+642 ETVIN

>member
-1 MKEIFEGLAG
+1 MKGFIEGLAG
-11 KLAGV
+11 KLAVV

-37 GTAATVTGVEYT
+37 GTAATVTGVEYV
-49 KHNNSKNV
+49 KYNNTKNV
-57 VQAQETEQ
+57 VQAQETEHES
-65 ETDSD
+65 ETETESE
-70 TSRLDKLNKILSE
+70 RLDKLNKILAE
-83 TQKETEGGTE
+83 TQEET
-93 AETEEN
+93 AEEE
-99 SDSAEELE
+99 SSSVEELE

-120 SEELSQI
+120 SEELNQI
-127 IEAVADSGAVPV
+127 IEAVADSGAGPV
-139 VVKDMEELDIVEDN
+139 AVKDIEELEVVEDN

-162 EVADS
+162 EVSDS
-167 GSEDTSS
+167 GTEETSS

-271 TYPVAFDWELNSGDY
+271 TYPVAFDWELKTGDY
-286 DEVTQACETFCNV
+286 DQVTQACETFCNV
-299 VKSYGYQPMVYTNRN
+299 VKSYGYQPMVYSNRN
-314 RWYSSFDGEKLAN
+314 RWYDNFDGEKLAG

-345 RWKYGD
+345 RWAYGD

-409 YLGHDSGKLNAEV
+409 YLGHDSEKLNEGV
-422 DFMAGVKGVNSI
+422 DFMSGVKGVNSI

-443 IIDSSGNSVD
+443 IINSSGNSVD

-470 KDPKSGNISKDAVLN
+470 KDPKSGNITKDAVLN

-498 NVQADASGRL
+498 NVQADDSGRL
-508 PAGFSFVNGVSGTNS
+508 PAGFSFINGVSGTNS
-523 LYENATLTQYEVVR
+523 LSENATLTRYEVIKR
-537 KNIATGEET
+537 NIATGEET
-546 TMSPEQALANVYGAK
+546 TMSPEQALVNVYDVK

-579 KQTAQM
+579 KQTAVM
-585 TVVVKE
+585 TVIAKE
-591 SETEK
+591 TETEK
-596 ETQKETESESQQET
+596 ETQKETET
-610 ESESQKQTES
+610 ESQTES
-620 VSESQA
+620 VSESQTETENVSQA
-626 ETKGLSAAS
+626 ETRKLSVAA
-635 KKQSTSE
+635 KKQETTE
-642 ETTFN
+642 ETVIN

>member
-1 MKEIFEGLAG
+1 MKELLEGLAG

-16 WKSVFVAHAKI
+16 GKSVFVAHAKI

-37 GTAATVTGVEYT
+37 GTAATVAGVEYV
-49 KHNNSKNV
+49 KHNNTNNV
-57 VQAQETEQ
+57 VQAQETEHES
-65 ETDSD
+65 ETETESE
-70 TSRLDKLNKILSE
+70 RLDKLNKILAE
-83 TQKETEGGTE
+83 TQEET
-93 AETEEN
+93 AEEE
-99 SDSAEELE
+99 SSSVEELE

-120 SEELSQI
+120 SEELNQI
-127 IEAVADSGAVPV
+127 IEAVADSGAGPV
-139 VVKDMEELDIVEDN
+139 AVKDIEELEVVEDN
-153 SSEPSREDA
+153 SSEPSREDV
-162 EVADS
+162 EVSDS
-167 GSEDTSS
+167 GTEETSS

-271 TYPVAFDWELNSGDY
+271 TYPVAFDWELDGDY
-286 DEVTQACETFCNV
+286 NSVTEACETFCNV
-299 VKSYGYQPMVYTNRN
+299 IKSYGYQPMVYSNRN
-314 RWYSSFDGEKLAN
+314 RWYNNFNGEKLSN
-327 KFKVWMACYWS
+327 KFKVWMAAYWS

-345 RWKYGD
+345 RWTYGD

-397 AALTVT
+397 ATLTVQ

-409 YLGHDSGKLNAEV
+409 YLGHDSGKLNEGV
-422 DFMAGVKGVNSI
+422 DFMSGVKGVNSI

-470 KDPKSGNISKDAVLN
+470 KDPKSGNITKDAVLN

-498 NVQADASGRL
+498 NVQSDASGRL
-508 PAGFSFVNGVSGTNS
+508 PAGFSFINGVSGTNS
-523 LYENATLTQYEVVR
+523 LSENATLTQYEVIKR
-537 KNIATGEET
+537 NIATGEEI
-546 TMSPEQALANVYGAK
+546 TMSPEQALANVYDVK

-579 KQTAQM
+579 KQTAVM
-585 TVVVKE
+585 TVIAKE
-591 SETEK
+591 TEKEK
-596 ETQKETESESQQET
+596 ETQKETESESQTESISESQTET
-610 ESESQKQTES
+610 ESMSQEETRKLS
-620 VSESQA
+620 V
-626 ETKGLSAAS
+626 AA
-635 KKQSTSE
+635 KKQETTE
-642 ETTFN
+642 ETVIN

>member
-1 MKEIFEGLAG
+1 MKELLEGLAG

-16 WKSVFVAHAKI
+16 GKSVFVAHAKI

-37 GTAATVTGVEYT
+37 GTAATVTGVEYV
-49 KHNNSKNV
+49 KHNNTKNV
-57 VQAQETEQ
+57 VQAQETEHES
-65 ETDSD
+65 ETETESE
-70 TSRLDKLNKILSE
+70 RLDKLNKILVE
-83 TQKETEGGTE
+83 TQEET
-93 AETEEN
+93 AEEE
-99 SDSAEELE
+99 SSSVEELE

-120 SEELSQI
+120 SEELNQI
-127 IEAVADSGAVPV
+127 IEAVADSGTGPV
-139 VVKDMEELDIVEDN
+139 AVKDIEELEVVEDN

-162 EVADS
+162 EVSDS
-167 GSEDTSS
+167 GTEDTSS

-215 GGDDGLYEDRKFKQN
+215 GGDDGLYEDRKFEQN

-271 TYPVAFDWELNSGDY
+271 TYPVAFDWELDGDY
-286 DEVTQACETFCNV
+286 NSVTEACETFCNV
-299 VKSYGYQPMVYTNRN
+299 IKSYGYQPMVYSNRN
-314 RWYSSFDGEKLAN
+314 RWYNNFNGEKLSN
-327 KFKVWMACYWS
+327 KFKVWMAAYWS

-345 RWKYGD
+345 RWTYGD

-409 YLGHDSGKLNAEV
+409 YLGHDSGKLNEGV
-422 DFMAGVKGVNSI
+422 DFMSGVKGVNSI

-443 IIDSSGNSVD
+443 IINSSGNSVD

-470 KDPKSGNISKDAVLN
+470 KDPKSGNITKDAVLN

-498 NVQADASGRL
+498 NVQSDVSGRL

-523 LYENATLTQYEVVR
+523 LSENATLTQYEVIKR
-537 KNIATGEET
+537 NIATGEEI
-546 TMSPEQALANVYGAK
+546 TMSPEQALANVYDVK

-579 KQTAQM
+579 KQTAVM
-585 TVVVKE
+585 TVIAKE
-591 SETEK
+591 TETEK
-596 ETQKETESESQQET
+596 ETQKETETESQTETRKLSVAAKKQET
-610 ESESQKQTES
+610 T
-620 VSESQA
+620 
-626 ETKGLSAAS
+626 
-635 KKQSTSE
+635 E
-642 ETTFN
+642 ETVIN

>member
-1 MKEIFEGLAG
+1 MKGFIEGLAG
-11 KLAGV
+11 KLAVV

-37 GTAATVTGVEYT
+37 GTAATVTGVEYV
-49 KHNNSKNV
+49 KHNNTKNV
-57 VQAQETEQ
+57 VQAQETEHES
-65 ETDSD
+65 ETETESE
-70 TSRLDKLNKILSE
+70 RLDKLNKILAE
-83 TQKETEGGTE
+83 TQEET
-93 AETEEN
+93 AEEEN
-99 SDSAEELE
+99 SSVEELE

-120 SEELSQI
+120 SEELNQI
-127 IEAVADSGAVPV
+127 IEAVADSGAGPV
-139 VVKDMEELDIVEDN
+139 AVKDIEELEVVEDN

-162 EVADS
+162 EVSDS
-167 GSEDTSS
+167 GTEETSS

-271 TYPVAFDWELNSGDY
+271 TYPVAFDWELKTGDY
-286 DEVTQACETFCNV
+286 DQVTQACETFCNV
-299 VKSYGYQPMVYTNRN
+299 VKSYGYQPMVYSNRN
-314 RWYSSFDGEKLAN
+314 RWYDNFDGEKLAG

-345 RWKYGD
+345 RWAYGD

-409 YLGHDSGKLNAEV
+409 YLGHDSEKLNEGV
-422 DFMAGVKGVNSI
+422 DFMSGVKGVNSI

-443 IIDSSGNSVD
+443 IINSSGNSVD

-470 KDPKSGNISKDAVLN
+470 KDPKSGNITKDAVLN

-498 NVQADASGRL
+498 NVQADDSGRL
-508 PAGFSFVNGVSGTNS
+508 PAGFSFINGVSGTNS
-523 LYENATLTQYEVVR
+523 LSENATLTRYEVIKR
-537 KNIATGEET
+537 NIATGEET
-546 TMSPEQALANVYGAK
+546 TMSPEQALVNVYDVK

-579 KQTAQM
+579 KQTAVM
-585 TVVVKE
+585 TVIAKE
-591 SETEK
+591 KETEK
-596 ETQKETESESQQET
+596 ETQKETET
-610 ESESQKQTES
+610 ESQTES
-620 VSESQA
+620 VSESQTETENVSQA
-626 ETKGLSAAS
+626 ETRKLSVAA
-635 KKQSTSE
+635 KKQETTE
-642 ETTFN
+642 ETVIN

>member
-1 MKEIFEGLAG
+1 MKELLEGLAG

-16 WKSVFVAHAKI
+16 GKSVFVAHAKI

-37 GTAATVTGVEYT
+37 GTAATVTGVEYV
-49 KHNNSKNV
+49 KHNNTKNV
-57 VQAQETEQ
+57 VQAQETEH
-65 ETDSD
+65 ETETETESE
-70 TSRLDKLNKILSE
+70 RLDKLNKILAE
-83 TQKETEGGTE
+83 TQEET
-93 AETEEN
+93 AEEE
-99 SDSAEELE
+99 SSSAEELE

-120 SEELSQI
+120 SEELNQI
-127 IEAVADSGAVPV
+127 IEAVADSGAGPV
-139 VVKDMEELDIVEDN
+139 AVKDIEELEVVEDN

-162 EVADS
+162 EVSDS
-167 GSEDTSS
+167 GTEETSS

-271 TYPVAFDWELNSGDY
+271 TYPVAFDWELDGDY
-286 DEVTQACETFCNV
+286 NSVTEACETFCNV
-299 VKSYGYQPMVYTNRN
+299 VKSYGYQPMVYSNRN
-314 RWYSSFDGEKLAN
+314 RWYNNFNGEKLSN
-327 KFKVWMACYWS
+327 KFKVWMAAYWS

-345 RWKYGD
+345 RWTYGD

-397 AALTVT
+397 ATLTVQ

-409 YLGHDSGKLNAEV
+409 YLGHDSGKLNEGV
-422 DFMAGVKGVNSI
+422 DFMSGVKGVNSI

-461 GRYTVRYSF
+461 GRYTARYSF
-470 KDPKSGNISKDAVLN
+470 KDPKSGNITKDAVLN

-498 NVQADASGRL
+498 NVQSDASGRL

-523 LYENATLTQYEVVR
+523 LSENATLTQYEVIKR
-537 KNIATGEET
+537 NIATGEEIT
-546 TMSPEQALANVYGAK
+546 LSPEQALANVYDVK

-572 VPKDGTV
+572 VPKDGIV
-579 KQTAQM
+579 KQTAVM
-585 TVVVKE
+585 TVIVKE
-591 SETEK
+591 T
-596 ETQKETESESQQET
+596 ETQKETESESQTETRKLSVAAKKQET
-610 ESESQKQTES
+610 T
-620 VSESQA
+620 
-626 ETKGLSAAS
+626 
-635 KKQSTSE
+635 E
-642 ETTFN
+642 ETVIN

>member
-1 MKEIFEGLAG
+1 MKGFIEGLAG
-11 KLAGV
+11 KLAVV

-37 GTAATVTGVEYT
+37 GTAATVTGVEYV
-49 KHNNSKNV
+49 KHNNTKNV
-57 VQAQETEQ
+57 VQAQETEHES
-65 ETDSD
+65 ETETESE
-70 TSRLDKLNKILSE
+70 RLDKLNKILAE
-83 TQKETEGGTE
+83 TQEET
-93 AETEEN
+93 AEEEN
-99 SDSAEELE
+99 SSVEELE

-120 SEELSQI
+120 SEELNQI
-127 IEAVADSGAVPV
+127 IEAVADSGAGPV
-139 VVKDMEELDIVEDN
+139 AVKDIEELEVVEDN

-162 EVADS
+162 EVSDS
-167 GSEDTSS
+167 GTEETSS

-271 TYPVAFDWELNSGDY
+271 TYPVAFDWELKTGDY
-286 DEVTQACETFCNV
+286 DQVTQACETFCNV
-299 VKSYGYQPMVYTNRN
+299 VKSYGYQPMVYSNRN
-314 RWYSSFDGEKLAN
+314 RWYDNFDGEKLAG

-345 RWKYGD
+345 RWAYGD

-409 YLGHDSGKLNAEV
+409 YLGHDSEKLNEGV
-422 DFMAGVKGVNSI
+422 DFMSGVKGVNSI

-443 IIDSSGNSVD
+443 IINSSGNSVD

-470 KDPKSGNISKDAVLN
+470 KDPKSGNITKDAVLN

-498 NVQADASGRL
+498 NVQADDSGRL
-508 PAGFSFVNGVSGTNS
+508 PAGFSFINGVSGTNS
-523 LYENATLTQYEVVR
+523 LSENATLTRYEVIR
-537 KNIATGEET
+537 RNISTGEET
-546 TMSPEQALANVYGAK
+546 TMSPEQALVNVYDVK

-579 KQTAQM
+579 KQTAVM
-585 TVVVKE
+585 TVIAKE
-591 SETEK
+591 KETEK
-596 ETQKETESESQQET
+596 ETQKETQKETET
-610 ESESQKQTES
+610 ESQTETRKLS
-620 VSESQA
+620 V
-626 ETKGLSAAS
+626 AA
-635 KKQSTSE
+635 KKQETTE
-642 ETTFN
+642 ETVIN

>member
-1 MKEIFEGLAG
+1 MKELLEGLAG

-16 WKSVFVAHAKI
+16 GKSVFVAHAKI

-37 GTAATVTGVEYT
+37 GTAATVTGVEYV
-49 KHNNSKNV
+49 KHNNTKNV
-57 VQAQETEQ
+57 VQAQETEHES
-65 ETDSD
+65 ETETESE
-70 TSRLDKLNKILSE
+70 RLDKLNKILVE
-83 TQKETEGGTE
+83 TQEET
-93 AETEEN
+93 AEEE
-99 SDSAEELE
+99 SSSVEELE

-120 SEELSQI
+120 SEELNQI
-127 IEAVADSGAVPV
+127 IEAVADSGAGPV
-139 VVKDMEELDIVEDN
+139 AVKDIEELEVVEDN

-162 EVADS
+162 EVSDS
-167 GSEDTSS
+167 GTEDTSS

-215 GGDDGLYEDRKFKQN
+215 GGDDGLYEDRKFEQN

-271 TYPVAFDWELNSGDY
+271 TYPVAFDWELDGDY
-286 DEVTQACETFCNV
+286 NSVTEACETFCNV
-299 VKSYGYQPMVYTNRN
+299 IKSYGYQPMVYSNRN
-314 RWYSSFDGEKLAN
+314 RWYNNFNGEKLSN
-327 KFKVWMACYWS
+327 KFKVWMAAYWS

-345 RWKYGD
+345 RWTYGD

-397 AALTVT
+397 ATLTVQ

-409 YLGHDSGKLNAEV
+409 YLGHDSEKLNEGV
-422 DFMAGVKGVNSI
+422 DFMSGVKGVNSI
-434 GYEMDVDYD
+434 GYEVDVDYD

-470 KDPKSGNISKDAVLN
+470 KDPKSGNITKDAVLN

-498 NVQADASGRL
+498 NVQADDSGRL
-508 PAGFSFVNGVSGTNS
+508 PAGFSFINGVSGTNS
-523 LYENATLTQYEVVR
+523 LSENATLTRYEVIR
-537 KNIATGEET
+537 RNIATGEET
-546 TMSPEQALANVYGAK
+546 TMSPEQALVNVYDVK

-579 KQTAQM
+579 KQTAVM
-585 TVVVKE
+585 TVIVKE
-591 SETEK
+591 TEKEK
-596 ETQKETESESQQET
+596 ETQKETT
-610 ESESQKQTES
+610 
-620 VSESQA
+620 
-626 ETKGLSAAS
+626 
-635 KKQSTSE
+635 E
-642 ETTFN
+642 ETVIN

>member
-1 MKEIFEGLAG
+1 MKGFIEGLAG
-11 KLAGV
+11 KLAVV

-37 GTAATVTGVEYT
+37 GTAATVTGVEYV
-49 KHNNSKNV
+49 KHNNTKNV
-57 VQAQETEQ
+57 VQAQETEHES
-65 ETDSD
+65 ETETESE
-70 TSRLDKLNKILSE
+70 RLDKLNKILAE
-83 TQKETEGGTE
+83 TQEET
-93 AETEEN
+93 AEEEN
-99 SDSAEELE
+99 SSVEELE

-120 SEELSQI
+120 SEELNQI
-127 IEAVADSGAVPV
+127 IEAVADSGAGPV
-139 VVKDMEELDIVEDN
+139 AVKDIEELEVVEDN

-162 EVADS
+162 EVSDS
-167 GSEDTSS
+167 GTEETSS

-271 TYPVAFDWELNSGDY
+271 TYPVAFDWELDGDY
-286 DEVTQACETFCNV
+286 NSVTEACETFCNV
-299 VKSYGYQPMVYTNRN
+299 IKSYGYQPMVYSNRN
-314 RWYSSFDGEKLAN
+314 RWYNNFNGEKLSN
-327 KFKVWMACYWS
+327 KFKVWMAAYWS

-345 RWKYGD
+345 RWTYGD

-397 AALTVT
+397 ATLTVQ

-409 YLGHDSGKLNAEV
+409 YLGHDSGKLNEGV
-422 DFMAGVKGVNSI
+422 DFMSGVKGVNSI

-443 IIDSSGNSVD
+443 IINSSGNSVD

-470 KDPKSGNISKDAVLN
+470 KDPKSGDITKDAVLN

-498 NVQADASGRL
+498 NVQADDSGRL
-508 PAGFSFVNGVSGTNS
+508 PAGFSFINGVSGTNS
-523 LYENATLTQYEVVR
+523 LSENATLTRYEVIR
-537 KNIATGEET
+537 RNIATGEET
-546 TMSPEQALANVYGAK
+546 TMSPEQALTNVYDVK

-572 VPKDGTV
+572 VPKDGIV
-579 KQTAQM
+579 KQTAVM
-585 TVVVKE
+585 TVIAKE
-591 SETEK
+591 TETEK
-596 ETQKETESESQQET
+596 ETQTETEN
-610 ESESQKQTES
+610 
-620 VSESQA
+620 VSQA
-626 ETKGLSAAS
+626 ETRKLSVSA
-635 KKQSTSE
+635 KKQETTE
-642 ETTFN
+642 ETVIN

>member
-1 MKEIFEGLAG
+1 MKGFIEGLAG
-11 KLAGV
+11 KLAVV

-37 GTAATVTGVEYT
+37 GTAATVTGVEYV
-49 KHNNSKNV
+49 KHNNTKNV
-57 VQAQETEQ
+57 VQAQETEHES
-65 ETDSD
+65 ETETESE
-70 TSRLDKLNKILSE
+70 RLDKLNKILAE
-83 TQKETEGGTE
+83 TQEET
-93 AETEEN
+93 AEEE
-99 SDSAEELE
+99 SSSVEELE

-120 SEELSQI
+120 SEELNQI
-127 IEAVADSGAVPV
+127 IEAVADSGAGPV
-139 VVKDMEELDIVEDN
+139 AVKDIEELEVVEDN

-162 EVADS
+162 EVSDS
-167 GSEDTSS
+167 GTEETSS

-230 IQGALANG
+230 NQGALANG

-271 TYPVAFDWELNSGDY
+271 TYPVAFDWELDGDY
-286 DEVTQACETFCNV
+286 NSVTEACETFCNV
-299 VKSYGYQPMVYTNRN
+299 IKSYGYQPMVYSNRN
-314 RWYSSFDGEKLAN
+314 RWYNNFNGEKLSN
-327 KFKVWMACYWS
+327 KFKVWMAAYWS

-345 RWKYGD
+345 RWTYGD

-409 YLGHDSGKLNAEV
+409 YLGHDSGKLNEGV
-422 DFMAGVKGVNSI
+422 DFMSGVKGVNSI

-443 IIDSSGNSVD
+443 IINSSGNSVD

-470 KDPKSGNISKDAVLN
+470 KDPKSGNITKDAVLN
-485 IVDVTAKLVTPDI
+485 IVDVTAKFVTPDI
-498 NVQADASGRL
+498 NVQSDVSGRL

-523 LYENATLTQYEVVR
+523 LSENATLTQYEVIKR
-537 KNIATGEET
+537 NIATGEEI
-546 TMSPEQALANVYGAK
+546 TMSPEQALANVYDVK

-579 KQTAQM
+579 KQTAVM
-585 TVVVKE
+585 TVIVKE
-591 SETEK
+591 TEKEK
-596 ETQKETESESQQET
+596 ETQKETT
-610 ESESQKQTES
+610 
-620 VSESQA
+620 
-626 ETKGLSAAS
+626 
-635 KKQSTSE
+635 E
-642 ETTFN
+642 ETVIN

>member
-1 MKEIFEGLAG
+1 MKGFIEGLAG
-11 KLAGV
+11 KLAVV

-37 GTAATVTGVEYT
+37 GTAATVTGVEYV
-49 KHNNSKNV
+49 KHNNTKNV
-57 VQAQETEQ
+57 VQAQETEHES
-65 ETDSD
+65 ETETESE
-70 TSRLDKLNKILSE
+70 RLDKLNKILAE
-83 TQKETEGGTE
+83 TQEET
-93 AETEEN
+93 AEEE
-99 SDSAEELE
+99 SSSVEELE

-120 SEELSQI
+120 SEELNQI
-127 IEAVADSGAVPV
+127 IEAVADSGAGPV
-139 VVKDMEELDIVEDN
+139 AVKDIEELEVVEDN
-153 SSEPSREDA
+153 SSEPSREDV
-162 EVADS
+162 EVSDS
-167 GSEDTSS
+167 GTEETSS

-271 TYPVAFDWELNSGDY
+271 TYPVAFDWELKTGDY
-286 DEVTQACETFCNV
+286 DQVTQACETFCNV
-299 VKSYGYQPMVYTNRN
+299 VKSYGYQPMVYSNRN
-314 RWYSSFDGEKLAN
+314 RWYDNFDGEKLAG

-345 RWKYGD
+345 RWAYGD

-409 YLGHDSGKLNAEV
+409 YLGHDSEKLNEGV
-422 DFMAGVKGVNSI
+422 DFMSGVKGVNSI

-443 IIDSSGNSVD
+443 IINSSGNSVD

-470 KDPKSGNISKDAVLN
+470 KDPKSGNITKDAVLN

-498 NVQADASGRL
+498 NVQADDSGRL
-508 PAGFSFVNGVSGTNS
+508 PAGFSFINGVSGTNS
-523 LYENATLTQYEVVR
+523 LSENATLTRYEVIKR
-537 KNIATGEET
+537 NIATGEET
-546 TMSPEQALANVYGAK
+546 TMSPEQALVNVYDVK

-579 KQTAQM
+579 KQTAVM
-585 TVVVKE
+585 TVIAKE
-591 SETEK
+591 TETEK
-596 ETQKETESESQQET
+596 ETQKETET
-610 ESESQKQTES
+610 ESQTES
-620 VSESQA
+620 VSESQTETENVSQA
-626 ETKGLSAAS
+626 ETRKLSVAA
-635 KKQSTSE
+635 KKQETTE
-642 ETTFN
+642 ETVIN

>member
-1 MKEIFEGLAG
+1 MKELLEGLAG

-16 WKSVFVAHAKI
+16 GKSVFVAHAKI

-37 GTAATVTGVEYT
+37 GTAATVAGVEYV
-49 KHNNSKNV
+49 KHNNTNNV
-57 VQAQETEQ
+57 VQAQETEHES
-65 ETDSD
+65 ETETESE
-70 TSRLDKLNKILSE
+70 RLDKLNKILAE
-83 TQKETEGGTE
+83 TQEET
-93 AETEEN
+93 AEEE
-99 SDSAEELE
+99 SSSAEELE

-120 SEELSQI
+120 SEELNQI
-127 IEAVADSGAVPV
+127 IEAVVDSGAGPV
-139 VVKDMEELDIVEDN
+139 AVKDIEELEVVEDN

-162 EVADS
+162 EVSDS
-167 GSEDTSS
+167 GTEETSS

-271 TYPVAFDWELNSGDY
+271 TYPVAFDWELDGDY
-286 DEVTQACETFCNV
+286 NSVTEACETFCNV
-299 VKSYGYQPMVYTNRN
+299 IKSYGYQPMVYSNRN
-314 RWYSSFDGEKLAN
+314 RWYNNFNGEKLSN
-327 KFKVWMACYWS
+327 KFKVWMAAYWS

-345 RWKYGD
+345 RWTYGD

-397 AALTVT
+397 ATLTVQ

-409 YLGHDSGKLNAEV
+409 YLGHDSGKLNEGV
-422 DFMAGVKGVNSI
+422 DFMSGVKGVNSI

-470 KDPKSGNISKDAVLN
+470 KDPKSGNITKDAVLN

-498 NVQADASGRL
+498 NVQSDASGRL

-523 LYENATLTQYEVVR
+523 LSENATLTQYEVIKR
-537 KNIATGEET
+537 NIATGEEI
-546 TMSPEQALANVYGAK
+546 TMSPEQALSNVYDVK

-579 KQTAQM
+579 KQTAVM
-585 TVVVKE
+585 TVIAKE
-591 SETEK
+591 TETEK
-596 ETQKETESESQQET
+596 ESQTETEN
-610 ESESQKQTES
+610 
-620 VSESQA
+620 VSQA
-626 ETKGLSAAS
+626 ETRKLSVAA
-635 KKQSTSE
+635 KKQETTE
-642 ETTFN
+642 ETVIN

>member
-1 MKEIFEGLAG
+1 MKELLEGLAG

-16 WKSVFVAHAKI
+16 GKSVFVAHAKI

-37 GTAATVTGVEYT
+37 GTAATVTGVEYV
-49 KHNNSKNV
+49 KHNNTKNV
-57 VQAQETEQ
+57 VQAQETEHES
-65 ETDSD
+65 ETETESE
-70 TSRLDKLNKILSE
+70 RLDKLNKILAE
-83 TQKETEGGTE
+83 TQEET
-93 AETEEN
+93 AEEE
-99 SDSAEELE
+99 SSSAEELE

-120 SEELSQI
+120 SEELNQI
-127 IEAVADSGAVPV
+127 IEAVADSGAGPV
-139 VVKDMEELDIVEDN
+139 AVKDIEELEVVEDN

-162 EVADS
+162 EVSDS
-167 GSEDTSS
+167 GTEETSS

-271 TYPVAFDWELNSGDY
+271 TYPVAFDWELDGDY
-286 DEVTQACETFCNV
+286 NSVTEACETFCNV
-299 VKSYGYQPMVYTNRN
+299 IKSYGYQPMVYSNRN
-314 RWYSSFDGEKLAN
+314 RWYNNFNGEKLSN
-327 KFKVWMACYWS
+327 KFKVWMAAYWS

-345 RWKYGD
+345 RWTYGD

-397 AALTVT
+397 ATLTVQ

-443 IIDSSGNSVD
+443 IIDSDGDYVD

-470 KDPKSGNISKDAVLN
+470 KDPKSGSITKDAVLN

-498 NVQADASGRL
+498 NVQSDASGRL

-523 LYENATLTQYEVVR
+523 LSENATLTQYEVIKR
-537 KNIATGEET
+537 NIATGEEI
-546 TMSPEQALANVYGAK
+546 TMSPEQALANVYDVK

-579 KQTAQM
+579 KQTAVM
-585 TVVVKE
+585 TVIAKE
-591 SETEK
+591 TETEK
-596 ETQKETESESQQET
+596 ETQKETETESQ
-610 ESESQKQTES
+610 SEY
-620 VSESQA
+620 VSESQT
-626 ETKGLSAAS
+626 ETRKLSVAA
-635 KKQSTSE
+635 KKQETTE
-642 ETTFN
+642 ETVIN

>member
-1 MKEIFEGLAG
+1 MKGFIEGLAG
-11 KLAGV
+11 KLAVV

-37 GTAATVTGVEYT
+37 GTAATVTGVEYV
-49 KHNNSKNV
+49 KHNNTKNV
-57 VQAQETEQ
+57 VQAQETEHES
-65 ETDSD
+65 ETETESE
-70 TSRLDKLNKILSE
+70 RLDKLNKILAE
-83 TQKETEGGTE
+83 TQEET
-93 AETEEN
+93 AEEE
-99 SDSAEELE
+99 SSSVEELE

-120 SEELSQI
+120 SEELNQI
-127 IEAVADSGAVPV
+127 IEAVADSGAGPV
-139 VVKDMEELDIVEDN
+139 AVKDIEELEVVEDN

-162 EVADS
+162 EVSDS
-167 GSEDTSS
+167 GTEETSS

-271 TYPVAFDWELNSGDY
+271 TYPVAFDWELKTGDY
-286 DEVTQACETFCNV
+286 DQVTQACETFCNV
-299 VKSYGYQPMVYTNRN
+299 VKSYGYQPMVYSNRN
-314 RWYSSFDGEKLAN
+314 RWYDNFDGEKLAG

-345 RWKYGD
+345 RWAYGD

-409 YLGHDSGKLNAEV
+409 YLGHDSEKLNEGV
-422 DFMAGVKGVNSI
+422 DFMSGVKGVNSI

-443 IIDSSGNSVD
+443 IINSSGNSVD

-470 KDPKSGNISKDAVLN
+470 KDPKSGNITKDAVLN

-498 NVQADASGRL
+498 NVQADDSGRL
-508 PAGFSFVNGVSGTNS
+508 PAGFSFINGVSGTNS
-523 LYENATLTQYEVVR
+523 LSENATLTRYEVIKR
-537 KNIATGEET
+537 NIETGEET
-546 TMSPEQALANVYGAK
+546 TMSPEQALVNVYDVK

-579 KQTAQM
+579 KQTAVM
-585 TVVVKE
+585 TVIAKE
-591 SETEK
+591 KETEK
-596 ETQKETESESQQET
+596 ETQKETQKETET
-610 ESESQKQTES
+610 ESQTETRKLS
-620 VSESQA
+620 V
-626 ETKGLSAAS
+626 AA
-635 KKQSTSE
+635 KKQETTE
-642 ETTFN
+642 ETVIN

>member
-1 MKEIFEGLAG
+1 MKGFIEGLAG
-11 KLAGV
+11 KLAVV

-37 GTAATVTGVEYT
+37 GTAATVTGVEYV
-49 KHNNSKNV
+49 KHNNTKNV
-57 VQAQETEQ
+57 VQAQETEHES
-65 ETDSD
+65 ETETESE
-70 TSRLDKLNKILSE
+70 RLDKLNKILAE
-83 TQKETEGGTE
+83 TQEET
-93 AETEEN
+93 AEEE
-99 SDSAEELE
+99 SSSVEELE

-120 SEELSQI
+120 SEELNQI
-127 IEAVADSGAVPV
+127 IEAVADSGAGPV
-139 VVKDMEELDIVEDN
+139 AVKDIEELEVVEDN

-162 EVADS
+162 EVSDS
-167 GSEDTSS
+167 GTEETSS

-271 TYPVAFDWELNSGDY
+271 TYPVAFDWELDGDY
-286 DEVTQACETFCNV
+286 NSVTEACETFCNV
-299 VKSYGYQPMVYTNRN
+299 IKSYGYQPMVYSNRN
-314 RWYSSFDGEKLAN
+314 RWYNNFNGEKLSN
-327 KFKVWMACYWS
+327 KFKVWMAAYWS

-345 RWKYGD
+345 RWTYGD

-409 YLGHDSGKLNAEV
+409 YLGHDSGKLNEGV
-422 DFMAGVKGVNSI
+422 DFMSGVKGVNSI

-443 IIDSSGNSVD
+443 IINSSGNSVD

-470 KDPKSGNISKDAVLN
+470 KDPKSGNITKDAVLN

-498 NVQADASGRL
+498 NVQSDASGRL

-523 LYENATLTQYEVVR
+523 LSENATLTQYEVIKR
-537 KNIATGEET
+537 NIATGEEI
-546 TMSPEQALANVYGAK
+546 TMSPEQALANVYDVK

-579 KQTAQM
+579 KQTAVM
-585 TVVVKE
+585 TVIAKE
-591 SETEK
+591 TETEK
-596 ETQKETESESQQET
+596 ETQKETETESQTETRKLSVAAKKQET
-610 ESESQKQTES
+610 T
-620 VSESQA
+620 
-626 ETKGLSAAS
+626 
-635 KKQSTSE
+635 E
-642 ETTFN
+642 ETVIN

>member
-1 MKEIFEGLAG
+1 MKELLEGLAG
-11 KLAGV
+11 KLEGV
-16 WKSVFVAHAKI
+16 GKSVFVAHAKI

-37 GTAATVTGVEYT
+37 GTAATVTGVEYV
-49 KHNNSKNV
+49 KHNNTKNV
-57 VQAQETEQ
+57 LQAQETEHES
-65 ETDSD
+65 ETETESE
-70 TSRLDKLNKILSE
+70 RLDKLNKILVE
-83 TQKETEGGTE
+83 TQEET
-93 AETEEN
+93 AEEE
-99 SDSAEELE
+99 SSSVEELE

-120 SEELSQI
+120 SEELNQI
-127 IEAVADSGAVPV
+127 IEAVADSGAGPV
-139 VVKDMEELDIVEDN
+139 AVKDIEELEVVEDN

-162 EVADS
+162 EVSDS
-167 GSEDTSS
+167 GTEDTSS

-271 TYPVAFDWELNSGDY
+271 TYPVAFDWELKTGDY
-286 DEVTQACETFCNV
+286 DQVTQACETFCNV
-299 VKSYGYQPMVYTNRN
+299 VKSYGYQPMVYSNRN
-314 RWYSSFDGEKLAN
+314 RWYDNFDGEKLAG

-345 RWKYGD
+345 RWAYGD

-409 YLGHDSGKLNAEV
+409 YLGHDSGKLNEGV
-422 DFMAGVKGVNSI
+422 DFMSGVKGVNSI
-434 GYEMDVDYD
+434 GYEVDVDYD
-443 IIDSSGNSVD
+443 IIDSSENSVD

-470 KDPKSGNISKDAVLN
+470 KDPKSGNITKDAVLN

-498 NVQADASGRL
+498 NVQADDSGRL
-508 PAGFSFVNGVSGTNS
+508 PAGFSFINGVSGTNS
-523 LYENATLTQYEVVR
+523 LSENATLTRYEVIR
-537 KNIATGEET
+537 RNIATGEET
-546 TMSPEQALANVYGAK
+546 TMSPEQALVNVYDVK

-579 KQTAQM
+579 KQTAVM
-585 TVVVKE
+585 TVIAKE
-591 SETEK
+591 TETEKEK
-596 ETQKETESESQQET
+596 ETQKETETESQTETRKLSVAAKKQET
-610 ESESQKQTES
+610 T
-620 VSESQA
+620 
-626 ETKGLSAAS
+626 
-635 KKQSTSE
+635 E
-642 ETTFN
+642 ETVIN

>member
-1 MKEIFEGLAG
+1 MKEFFAEVVS
-11 KLAGV
+11 KLSGV
-16 WKSVFVAHAKI
+16 WKSVFVAHAKV

-37 GTAATVTGVEYT
+37 GTAATVTGVEYV

-65 ETDSD
+65 ETDSS
-70 TSRLDKLNKILSE
+70 TMDKLNKILSE
-83 TQKETEGGTE
+83 TQKETEG
-93 AETEEN
+93 ETEEESESN
-99 SDSAEELE
+99 EELE
-107 SLMEEALSSDDTT
+107 SLMEEVLSSDDTT
-120 SEELSQI
+120 SEELNQI
-127 IEAVADSGAVPV
+127 IQAVADSGAGPV
-139 VVKDMEELDIVEDN
+139 AVKDIEDLDIVEDN

-200 KVAADGIT
+200 RVAADGIT

-286 DEVTQACETFCNV
+286 NEVTQACETFCNV
-299 VKSYGYQPMVYTNRN
+299 VKSYGYQPMVYSNRN
-314 RWYSSFDGEKLAN
+314 RWYSSFDGEALAN

-345 RWKYGD
+345 RWQYGD

-443 IIDSSGNSVD
+443 IIDSDGDYVG
-453 EEDALSQP
+453 EEYALSHS

-470 KDPKSGNISKDAVLN
+470 KDPKSGDITKDAVLN

-508 PAGFSFVNGVSGTNS
+508 PAGFSFVNGVYGTNS
-523 LYENATLTQYEVVR
+523 LSENATLTQYEVIR
-537 KNIATGEET
+537 RNIATGEET
-546 TMSPEQALANVYGAK
+546 TMSPEQALANVYDVK

-579 KQTAQM
+579 KQTALM
-585 TVVVKE
+585 KVIVKE
-591 SETEK
+591 PETE
-596 ETQKETESESQQET
+596 KETESESQKE
-610 ESESQKQTES
+610 TES
-620 VSESQA
+620 VSESQ
-626 ETKGLSAAS
+626 TQTVSAS
-635 KKQSTSE
+635 VKQERTTE

>member
-1 MKEIFEGLAG
+1 MKELLEGLAG

-16 WKSVFVAHAKI
+16 GKSVFVAHAKI

-37 GTAATVTGVEYT
+37 GTAATVAGVEYV
-49 KHNNSKNV
+49 KHNNTNNV
-57 VQAQETEQ
+57 VQAQETEHES
-65 ETDSD
+65 ETETESE
-70 TSRLDKLNKILSE
+70 RLDKLNKILAE
-83 TQKETEGGTE
+83 TQEET
-93 AETEEN
+93 AEEE
-99 SDSAEELE
+99 SSSAEELE

-120 SEELSQI
+120 SEELNQI
-127 IEAVADSGAVPV
+127 IEAVADSGAGPV
-139 VVKDMEELDIVEDN
+139 AVKDIEELEVVEDN

-162 EVADS
+162 EVSDS
-167 GSEDTSS
+167 GTEETSS

-271 TYPVAFDWELNSGDY
+271 TYPVAFDWELDGDY
-286 DEVTQACETFCNV
+286 NSVTEACETFCNV
-299 VKSYGYQPMVYTNRN
+299 IKSYGYQPMVYSNRN
-314 RWYSSFDGEKLAN
+314 RWYNNFNGEKLSN
-327 KFKVWMACYWS
+327 KFKVWMAAYWS

-345 RWKYGD
+345 RWTYGD

-409 YLGHDSGKLNAEV
+409 YLGHDSEKLNEGV
-422 DFMAGVKGVNSI
+422 DFMSGVKGVNSI

-443 IIDSSGNSVD
+443 IINSSGNSVD

-470 KDPKSGNISKDAVLN
+470 KDPKSGNITKDAVLN

-498 NVQADASGRL
+498 NVQSDASGRL

-523 LYENATLTQYEVVR
+523 LSENATLTQYEVIKR
-537 KNIATGEET
+537 NIATGEEI
-546 TMSPEQALANVYGAK
+546 TMSPEQALANVYDVK

-579 KQTAQM
+579 KQTAVM
-585 TVVVKE
+585 TVIVK
-591 SETEK
+591 ETEK
-596 ETQKETESESQQET
+596 ETQKETET
-610 ESESQKQTES
+610 ESQTES
-620 VSESQA
+620 VSESQT
-626 ETKGLSAAS
+626 ETRKLSVAA
-635 KKQSTSE
+635 KKQETTE
-642 ETTFN
+642 ETVIN

>member
-1 MKEIFEGLAG
+1 MKELLEGLAG

-16 WKSVFVAHAKI
+16 GKSVFVAHAKI

-37 GTAATVTGVEYT
+37 GTAATVTGVEYV
-49 KHNNSKNV
+49 KHNNTKNV
-57 VQAQETEQ
+57 VQAQEIEHESETET
-65 ETDSD
+65 ESE
-70 TSRLDKLNKILSE
+70 RLDKLNKILVE
-83 TQKETEGGTE
+83 TQEET
-93 AETEEN
+93 AEEE
-99 SDSAEELE
+99 SSSVEELE

-120 SEELSQI
+120 SEELNQI
-127 IEAVADSGAVPV
+127 IEAVADSGAGPV
-139 VVKDMEELDIVEDN
+139 AVKDIEELEVVEDN

-162 EVADS
+162 EVSDS
-167 GSEDTSS
+167 GTEDTSS

-215 GGDDGLYEDRKFKQN
+215 GGDDGLYEDRKFEQN

-271 TYPVAFDWELNSGDY
+271 TYPVAFDWELDGDY
-286 DEVTQACETFCNV
+286 NSVTEACETFCNV
-299 VKSYGYQPMVYTNRN
+299 IKSYGYQPMVYSNRN
-314 RWYSSFDGEKLAN
+314 RWYNNFNGEKLSN
-327 KFKVWMACYWS
+327 KFKVWMAAYWS

-345 RWKYGD
+345 RWTYGD

-397 AALTVT
+397 ATLTVQ

-409 YLGHDSGKLNAEV
+409 YLGHDSEKLNEGV
-422 DFMAGVKGVNSI
+422 DFMSGVKGVNSI
-434 GYEMDVDYD
+434 GYEVDVDYD

-470 KDPKSGNISKDAVLN
+470 KDPKSGNITKDAVLN

-498 NVQADASGRL
+498 NVQADDSGRL
-508 PAGFSFVNGVSGTNS
+508 PAGFSFINGVSGTNS
-523 LYENATLTQYEVVR
+523 LSENATLTRYEVIR
-537 KNIATGEET
+537 RNIATGEET
-546 TMSPEQALANVYGAK
+546 TMSPEQALVNVYDVK

-579 KQTAQM
+579 KQTAVM
-585 TVVVKE
+585 TVIAKE
-591 SETEK
+591 TETEK
-596 ETQKETESESQQET
+596 ETQKETETESQTETRKLSVAAKKQET
-610 ESESQKQTES
+610 T
-620 VSESQA
+620 
-626 ETKGLSAAS
+626 
-635 KKQSTSE
+635 E
-642 ETTFN
+642 ETVIN